1 MSDTPP
7 GLYRERVA
15 SPPRDVETVSFWF
28 GTRSITGTGEVYN
41 SKHRNV
47 RRLTIQPKWFDKV
60 ATTAL
65 AIFPKFAQ
73 PRLQKWFPEWYLP
86 RNIVL
91 KTQKKNWENEFHA
104 EIKYYKALESL
115 QGIYIPKYLGATE
128 FNGVKSHVLSDV
140 GGICVADIDEDS
152 EDIAPAIEKLF
163 RHTISAV
170 AAMGHYQ
177 NDMRLDNFHLVGDK
191 IVIVDL
197 EQMGIFSP
205 RYNLEGIIGFL
216 VQKVTAIFAEY
227 QQELRDR
234 FISDF
239 FED

>member
-7 GLYRERVA
+7 GLYRERVD
-15 SPPRDVETVSFWF
+15 SPPRDVETVSFWL

-41 SKHRNV
+41 SRYRNV

-91 KTQKKNWENEFHA
+91 KTQKKNWENEFYA

-128 FNGVKSHVLSDV
+128 LNGVKSHVLSDV
-140 GGICVADIDEDS
+140 GGICVADIDEGS
-152 EDIAPAIEKLF
+152 EDLAPAIEKLF

-205 RYNLEGIIGFL
+205 RYNLEAIIGFL
-216 VQKVTAIFAEY
+216 VQKMTAIFSTY
-227 QQELRDR
+227 QQELRDGWQGD
-234 FISDF
+234 II
-239 FED
+239 

>member
-1 MSDTPP
+1 M
-7 GLYRERVA
+7 
-15 SPPRDVETVSFWF
+15 
-28 GTRSITGTGEVYN
+28 
-41 SKHRNV
+41 
-47 RRLTIQPKWFDKV
+47 TIQPKWLDKAV
-60 ATTAL
+60 TAAL
-65 AIFPKFAQ
+65 SICPKFAQ

-91 KTQKKNWENEFHA
+91 KTQKENWENEFHA
-104 EIKYYKALESL
+104 EIRYYKALEPL
-115 QGIYIPKYLGATE
+115 QGIYIPQYLGTTT
-128 FNGVKSHVLSDV
+128 FNGIKSHVLSDV
-140 GGICVADIDEDS
+140 GGICMADIDEDN
-152 EDIAPAIEKLF
+152 EAIAPAVEKLF

-205 RYNLEGIIGFL
+205 QFNMEGIIGFL
-216 VQKVTAIFAEY
+216 VQKVTAIFATY
-227 QQELRDR
+227 QADLRDR
-234 FISDF
+234 YTSDL